1 MTQEETELV
10 YEWIVATF
18 GDPSEWTAA
27 SVLPKRGDGQQDH
40 EDAGGNGAL
49 D

>member
-27 SVLPKRGDGQQDH
+27 SVLPKRGDSDGVPQ
-40 EDAGGNGAL
+40 GARQGYL
-49 D
+49 